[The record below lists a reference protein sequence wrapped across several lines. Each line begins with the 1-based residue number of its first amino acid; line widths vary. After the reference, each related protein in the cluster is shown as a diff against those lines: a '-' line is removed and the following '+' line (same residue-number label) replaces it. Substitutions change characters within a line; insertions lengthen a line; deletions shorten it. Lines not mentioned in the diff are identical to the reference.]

1 MALTTLPTAAFATG
15 SVGTSQL
22 ADGAVT
28 TEKLVADV
36 NFRNL
41 IINGD
46 MSIAQRGTSSS
57 SVSGSG
63 YYTVDRYRYGAG
75 SGIVNTFS
83 QSTDVPS
90 GQGFKYSHKQEAT
103 TGDASLGADEYN
115 IFQQRLEGYMFQS
128 AKFGTS
134 NAESLTL
141 SFWIKA
147 SVTGTY
153 VCELHNID
161 ADVSQSQSYTVSSAD
176 TWEKKTITF
185 SADTSNAIN
194 IDNGR
199 GLDLNWWLGAGTTF
213 SSGTLQTTWGT
224 QVAANRAVG
233 CTNAFA
239 SNNDTVFLTG
249 VQLEVGTS
257 ASDFEFLPRD
267 VNLQRCQRYYRRFK
281 STGQTEDDFA
291 TIYGN
296 AANGDHVMVGV
307 PLSPTMRSVPSV
319 SIDNPLTID
328 DHFRSGRTQSS
339 ANCVIN
345 GNGKGTYIVL
355 KCGNFS
361 SMSTG
366 NTIQFSHNTTT
377 VTIQFSSEL

>member
-1 MALTTLPTAAFATG
+1 MALSTIPTAG
-15 SVGTSQL
+15 LSSDQG
-22 ADGAVT
+22 
-28 TEKLVADV
+28 V

-46 MSIAQRGTSSS
+46 MSIAQRGTSVS

-147 SVTGTY
+147 SVSGTY

-185 SADTSNAIN
+185 SGDTSNAIS

-257 ASDFEFLPRD
+257 ASDFEFLPYD
-267 VNLQRCQRYYRRFK
+267 VNLKRCYRYYYKRTTQSDNGFY
-281 STGQTEDDFA
+281 GV
-291 TIYGN
+291 GN
-296 AANGDHVMVGV
+296 ADGPTATQILVPFLVEMRDRPTALEQSGTASNYKIRTRTNQTCDAVPVYFGANKFGGIVNFRR
-307 PLSPTMRSVPSV
+307 LSNHDASDR
-319 SIDNPLTID
+319 D
-328 DHFRSGRTQSS
+328 
-339 ANCVIN
+339 CVFGASN
-345 GNGKGTYIVL
+345 GNAGFLAWDT
-355 KCGNFS
+355 
-361 SMSTG
+361 
-366 NTIQFSHNTTT
+366 
-377 VTIQFSSEL
+377 EL